1 MADGITMTRMFGA
14 TPEQVFAAWTIPRY
28 FAEWF
33 GTSDMPVD
41 SVTMDLR
48 VGGAWK
54 ATMHAP
60 DGSTIHW
67 AGEYTQVD
75 PPLRLA
81 FTMTDRPTDDAR
93 ELVTIVISPVDDG
106 AQMKLIQAAT
116 GFGEEQIAATVASYH
131 LFFDDME
138 DVIASM

>member
-1 MADGITMTRMFGA
+1 MADGITLTRMFGA
-14 TPEQVFAAWTIPRY
+14 TPERVFAAWTVPRF

-48 VGGAWK
+48 VGGSWK

-60 DGSTIHW
+60 DGNIIHW
-67 AGEYTQVD
+67 AGEYTEVD
-75 PPLRLA
+75 PPLRLS

-93 ELVTIVISPVDDG
+93 EPVTIEISPVDDG
-106 AQMKLIQAAT
+106 AQMKLVQAAA
-116 GFGEEQIAATVASYH
+116 GFGEEQIAATIAGYS
-131 LFFDDME
+131 LFFDDLE
-138 DVIASM
+138 KVLASM